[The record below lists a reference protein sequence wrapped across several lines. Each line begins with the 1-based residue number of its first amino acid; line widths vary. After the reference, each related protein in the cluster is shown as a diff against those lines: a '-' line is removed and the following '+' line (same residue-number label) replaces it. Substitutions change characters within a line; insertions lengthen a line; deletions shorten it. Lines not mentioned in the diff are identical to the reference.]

1 MSSFLGNLIQTQFC
15 NFVLMLLF
23 AIRDFPLTTDTEG
36 IILLVLEVAASIF
49 LSVYAQ
55 TENSA
60 NHQRMGKPKTRL
72 RGEGR
77 RGLCRGAAHFTSTPS
92 QHLAHRL
99 AQSGYPVTIWQ
110 HREGAGPHLEGQ
122 MTNWSLGSPREGRN
136 TEQGWGPSWTG
147 LIGYF
152 KSCCKEQWLIWT
164 GVVML
169 LFFNIIFTSW
179 QCSCDWEILC
189 H

>member
-136 TEQGWGPSWTG
+136 TEQG
-147 LIGYF
+147 
-152 KSCCKEQWLIWT
+152 
-164 GVVML
+164 
-169 LFFNIIFTSW
+169 
-179 QCSCDWEILC
+179 
-189 H
+189 